1 MVNASF
7 SQVNTILAA
16 PCQIHDSL
24 LIMSYIENVR
34 AIIGWFML
42 SIYEEIALD
51 LENAFFRELG
61 VENVV
66 NLTETMSKPIFKMIT
81 VEYYDIIS
89 GIVN

>member
-7 SQVNTILAA
+7 SQLNTVLAA

-42 SIYEEIALD
+42 SIYEEIALE

-66 NLTETMSKPIFKMIT
+66 NLMETMSKPIFKIIF

-89 GIVN
+89 GFVN

>member
-7 SQVNTILAA
+7 SQLNTVLAA
-16 PCQIHDSL
+16 PSQIHNSL
-24 LIMSYIENVR
+24 LIMSYNENVR

-42 SIYEEIALD
+42 SIYEEIALE

-66 NLTETMSKPIFKMIT
+66 NLTEKLANP
-81 VEYYDIIS
+81 YLRW
-89 GIVN
+89 

>member
-1 MVNASF
+1 
-7 SQVNTILAA
+7 
-16 PCQIHDSL
+16 
-24 LIMSYIENVR
+24 
-34 AIIGWFML
+34 ML
-42 SIYEEIALD
+42 SIYEKIALY

-66 NLTETMSKPIFKMIT
+66 NLTETISKPIFKMIT

>member
-7 SQVNTILAA
+7 SQLNTVLTA
-16 PCQIHDSL
+16 PCQIHNSL
-24 LIMSYIENVR
+24 FIMSYIENVR
-34 AIIGWFML
+34 AFIGWFML

-66 NLTETMSKPIFKMIT
+66 NLTETMSKPIFKIIF

-89 GIVN
+89 GFVN